1 LFLVAD
7 SNRGTSSSAEYSSY
21 PTPTPSPSP
30 VLCQSGNSGAMQQIY
45 GHPSLIRNIP
55 VMPDVEDSIVGVP
68 EKTSRGKNS

>member
-1 LFLVAD
+1 
-7 SNRGTSSSAEYSSY
+7 
-21 PTPTPSPSP
+21 
-30 VLCQSGNSGAMQQIY
+30 MQQIY